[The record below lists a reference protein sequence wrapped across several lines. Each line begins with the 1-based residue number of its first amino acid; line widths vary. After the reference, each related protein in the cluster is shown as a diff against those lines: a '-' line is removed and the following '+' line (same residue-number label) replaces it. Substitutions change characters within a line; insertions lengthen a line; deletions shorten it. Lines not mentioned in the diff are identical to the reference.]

1 MNKKNG
7 VIFDLD
13 GTLIDSETI
22 FEKIAMKVFA
32 EFGIELT
39 ANTYSAW
46 KGMPVQKIELA
57 ILHEFGTDFPITT
70 FKNRFQ
76 SEWQEHL
83 DHNGIDTMPGIKA
96 LLEQLAWEKVKISV
110 ATSTTRD
117 KALQSLKLAD
127 LNIPQGRVIGGDM
140 VENGKPFPDIFVKAA
155 NSMKCNPHQC
165 IVVEDSLIGV
175 EGAKRAKMTTIFM
188 SYPKNEHTEKIWDY
202 LARSPEERDKILK
215 QLLNI

>member
-1 MNKKNG
+1 MNKKNRSSLFRRH
-7 VIFDLD
+7 INRQRND
-13 GTLIDSETI
+13 
-22 FEKIAMKVFA
+22 FEKIAIEGFG

-46 KGMPVQKIELA
+46 KGMPLQKIELA

-110 ATSTTRD
+110 ATSTPRD

-155 NSMKCNPHQC
+155 NSMKCNPHQL
-165 IVVEDSLIGV
+165 SLWKTLSL
-175 EGAKRAKMTTIFM
+175 EWKEQK
-188 SYPKNEHTEKIWDY
+188 SKNDY
-202 LARSPEERDKILK
+202 NFYVISKK
-215 QLLNI
+215 